1 MSTFAVKQRQPP
13 GAVRECKRATLGSL
27 VTSKMDEFDKQRRSL
42 PHLKAQLEAAELD
55 LRKNPTFVKE
65 REIRDLRD
73 LVREIESGES
83 EMDYLLTIAPIIRA
97 YGDEGVA
104 GADALAHETGEDSE
118 DSESPAPDPGP
129 DPDPHVRTKGSLNR
143 QYVELLK
150 TGNETDTFISDAG
163 MCPAC
168 NQSMVVTP
176 DCMSCPDCGLS
187 VDVIESSFRTCTYRE
202 HRPVPFFTYK
212 RINHFNEWLQR
223 FQGKDRATIP
233 DSVFERVRDEMKRMR
248 VPEKHMTQV
257 RLRAMLKKLGLNKYY
272 EHVPRIFHAITGE
285 PLPQLSLGE
294 EEKLRNMFMKM
305 QEPFARA
312 CPSDRKN
319 FLSYSFV
326 LLKLAQL
333 LQLDDILDA
342 FSLLKSKE
350 KLYVQEKVW
359 KSICEQLGWKYIRT
373 I

>member
-13 GAVRECKRATLGSL
+13 GAVRECKRATLGTL
-27 VTSKMDEFDKQRRSL
+27 VSSKMDEFDKQRRSL
-42 PHLKAQLEAAELD
+42 PQLRAQLQAAED
-55 LRKNPTFVKE
+55 ALRQTPSFSKE
-65 REIRDLRD
+65 REVRDLREQI
-73 LVREIESGES
+73 REIESGDN
-83 EMDYLLTIAPIIRA
+83 EMDYLLTVAPIIRA

-104 GADALAHETGEDSE
+104 GVDALAHETGDSTED
-118 DSESPAPDPGP
+118 APDQP
-129 DPDPHVRTKGSLNR
+129 DPEVKTKGSLNR
-143 QYVELLK
+143 QYVELLRS
-150 TGNETDTFISDAG
+150 GNETDTFIPDAG
-163 MCPAC
+163 MCSKC
-168 NQSMVVTP
+168 NQSMLITP
-176 DCMSCPDCGLS
+176 DCMSCPECGLS

-248 VPEKHMTQV
+248 VPEKHMTQLK
-257 RLRAMLKKLGLNKYY
+257 LRGMLKKLGLNKFY
-272 EHVPRIFHAITGE
+272 EHVPRIFHVITGE